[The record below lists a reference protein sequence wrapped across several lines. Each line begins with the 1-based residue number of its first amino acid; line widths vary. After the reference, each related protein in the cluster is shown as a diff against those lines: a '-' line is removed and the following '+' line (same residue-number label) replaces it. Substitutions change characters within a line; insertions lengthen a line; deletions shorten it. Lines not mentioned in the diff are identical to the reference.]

1 MGWTMTDI
9 AKAVSTAVDSLGYEL
24 VDFESTARGLLRVY
38 IDSPNGIT
46 VEDCANVSNHLTRVF
61 AVEEIDFD
69 RLEVSSPGL
78 DRPVKKKADFV
89 RFAGCMV
96 KVRLSQM
103 VDSRK
108 RFDGRIERVEGDS
121 VVFCIID
128 QNTALEVGKSKA
140 AVGKAK
146 TSKGLKVAVQ
156 QKGGTPDA
164 SKGKQIVVPLD
175 AIDRVRLKPDV

>member
-1 MGWTMTDI
+1 MGRTMTDI

-78 DRPVKKKADFV
+78 DRPVRKKADFV
-89 RFAGCMV
+89 RFAGCIV

-128 QNTALEVGKSKA
+128 QDATPETGKPKA
-140 AVGKAK
+140 TVGKAK
-146 TSKGLKVAVQ
+146 TAKSVKASAQKVA
-156 QKGGTPDA
+156 PDA